1 MPRDEEISIYLHDI
15 KKDLRPISLTPSVSK
30 VAEEFVVKDFLR
42 PAFLGVIEDNQYLV
56 TPGSSANIAL
66 INMLYHRSMW
76 TDGNSSTVETVLSD
90 HRKTFDFM
98 DHGLV
103 LQTVCKLDI
112 KLSII
117 NWIIDFHSNRSQRIK
132 LAHGRFSRVGSSPLR
147 GTSWD
152 QTGPLDIYLINRN
165 GHCARLIPP

>member
-1 MPRDEEISIYLHDI
+1 MTRTYQIYLQDI

-42 PAFLGVIEDNQYLV
+42 PVFLGVIEDNQYWV
-56 TPGSSANIAL
+56 TPGSSTNISL
-66 INMLYHRSMW
+66 INMLHHWSMW
-76 TDGNSSTVETVLSD
+76 TYGNSSTVETVLSD

-98 DHGLV
+98 DHGIV
-103 LQTVCKLDI
+103 LQTVSKLDI
-112 KLSII
+112 QLSII
-117 NWIIDFHSNRSQRIK
+117 NWFIDFHPNRSQRIR
-132 LAHGRFSRVGSSPLR
+132 LVHGRFSRVGSGPLR

-152 QTGPLDIYLINRN
+152 QTGPLDIYLIDRD